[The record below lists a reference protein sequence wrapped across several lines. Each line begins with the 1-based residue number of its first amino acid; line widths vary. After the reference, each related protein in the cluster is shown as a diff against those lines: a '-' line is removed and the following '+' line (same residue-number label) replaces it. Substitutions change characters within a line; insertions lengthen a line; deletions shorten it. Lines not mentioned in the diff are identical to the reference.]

1 MKCVN
6 GSQKLAVN
14 GKRQRHKGGGWDR
27 WQAENDI
34 SNALRNLDTSDDRNL
49 SGMGFVK

>member
-1 MKCVN
+1 M
-6 GSQKLAVN
+6 VN

-27 WQAENDI
+27 WQEDNDI
-34 SNALRNLDTSDDRNL
+34 YNAFSPLDTSDDRNL